1 MCFKWF
7 SFQHLPPRPV
17 PDDLGQIIPR
27 PVLINVSRR
36 KYENL
41 TKTLKLKAK
50 NTKTFI
56 FKFKKI
62 TSGQLNKYMGSLQSA
77 DRDLWSYKIFIG
89 TFIQA
94 FSINY

>member
-1 MCFKWF
+1 MIWAR
-7 SFQHLPPRPV
+7 SSQ
-17 PDDLGQIIPR
+17 DQSQIIPR
-27 PVLINVSRR
+27 PDHPVLMNVSRR

-56 FKFKKI
+56 FKFTKV
-62 TSGQLNKYMGSLQSA
+62 TSGQLNKYMGRLQSA

-89 TFIQA
+89 KFIQA

>member
-1 MCFKWF
+1 MVFI
-7 SFQHLPPRPV
+7 STIYPQ
-17 PDDLGQIIPR
+17 DQSQIIPIPDH
-27 PVLINVSRR
+27 PVLMNVPRR

-56 FKFKKI
+56 FKFKKL

-89 TFIQA
+89 KFIQA